1 MKRKNSIGGL
11 IVALVFYLLAVLTIL
26 RFNQMGE
33 MKAGIFLAGVEI
45 VLGTFFWINETTRAE
60 GKGKGSKQMATPKRS
75 LEERK

>member
-1 MKRKNSIGGL
+1 MKRKNSFLGG
-11 IVALVFYLLAVLTIL
+11 IVAITFYVIAGLTVL